1 MVNEKKVRLMTQL
14 ALDEK
19 RFYKDE
25 LDESGYFR
33 SDYIRS
39 NTLKVLLGYS
49 ISYLLIM
56 GLVAM
61 YYVDYLF
68 TNVVQ
73 MDMQS
78 MVWLAGCIYVG
89 LLLIITLFCVLFYMT
104 KYTNNRKRLR
114 KYMME
119 IDKLQKFYRDSKD
132 NKETKEIKEGDAC
145 LLYTSPS
152 PRD

>member
-1 MVNEKKVRLMTQL
+1 MVNEKKVRLLTQL

-132 NKETKEIKEGDAC
+132 NKETKEIKEGDAV
-145 LLYTSPS
+145 
-152 PRD
+152 

>member
-1 MVNEKKVRLMTQL
+1 MVNEEKVRLMTQL

-132 NKETKEIKEGDAC
+132 NKETKEIKEGDAV
-145 LLYTSPS
+145 
-152 PRD
+152 

>member
-33 SDYIRS
+33 SDYVRS

-49 ISYLLIM
+49 ISYLLI
-56 GLVAM
+56 
-61 YYVDYLF
+61 
-68 TNVVQ
+68 
-73 MDMQS
+73 
-78 MVWLAGCIYVG
+78 GCIYVG

-132 NKETKEIKEGDAC
+132 NKETKEIKEGDAV
-145 LLYTSPS
+145 
-152 PRD
+152 

>member
-78 MVWLAGCIYVG
+78 MVWLGGCIYVG

-132 NKETKEIKEGDAC
+132 NKETKEIKEGDAV
-145 LLYTSPS
+145 
-152 PRD
+152 

>member
-49 ISYLLIM
+49 ISYLLVM

-132 NKETKEIKEGDAC
+132 NKETKEIKEGDAV
-145 LLYTSPS
+145 
-152 PRD
+152 

>member
-1 MVNEKKVRLMTQL
+1 MVKEKKVRLMTQL

-132 NKETKEIKEGDAC
+132 NKETKEIKEGDAV
-145 LLYTSPS
+145 
-152 PRD
+152 

>member
-39 NTLKVLLGYS
+39 NTFKVLLGYS

-132 NKETKEIKEGDAC
+132 NKETKEMKEGDAV
-145 LLYTSPS
+145 
-152 PRD
+152 

>member
-25 LDESGYFR
+25 LDESEYFR

-132 NKETKEIKEGDAC
+132 NKETKEIKEGDAV
-145 LLYTSPS
+145 
-152 PRD
+152 

>member
-132 NKETKEIKEGDAC
+132 NKETIEIKEGDAVC
-145 LLYTSPS
+145 LRY
-152 PRD
+152 

>member
-89 LLLIITLFCVLFYMT
+89 LLLIITLFCVFFDMT

-132 NKETKEIKEGDAC
+132 NKETKEIKEGDAV
-145 LLYTSPS
+145 
-152 PRD
+152 

>member
-1 MVNEKKVRLMTQL
+1 MTQL

-19 RFYKDE
+19 RLYKDE

-78 MVWLAGCIYVG
+78 MVWLVGCIYVG

-132 NKETKEIKEGDAC
+132 NKETKEIKEGDAV
-145 LLYTSPS
+145 
-152 PRD
+152 

>member
-132 NKETKEIKEGDAC
+132 NKET
-145 LLYTSPS
+145 
-152 PRD
+152 

>member
-1 MVNEKKVRLMTQL
+1 MVNEEKVRLMTQL

-68 TNVVQ
+68 TNAVQ

-78 MVWLAGCIYVG
+78 MVWLAGSIYVG
-89 LLLIITLFCVLFYMT
+89 LLLIITLFCVLFYTT
-104 KYTNNRKRLR
+104 KYTNNRKRLH

-119 IDKLQKFYRDSKD
+119 IDKLQKFYRDSKE
-132 NKETKEIKEGDAC
+132 NKETKEIKEGGAV
-145 LLYTSPS
+145 
-152 PRD
+152 

>member
-33 SDYIRS
+33 SDYIRY

-132 NKETKEIKEGDAC
+132 NKETKEIKEGDAV
-145 LLYTSPS
+145 
-152 PRD
+152 

>member
-14 ALDEK
+14 ALEEK

-132 NKETKEIKEGDAC
+132 NKETKEIKEGDAV
-145 LLYTSPS
+145 
-152 PRD
+152 

>member
-132 NKETKEIKEGDAC
+132 NKETKEIEEGDAV
-145 LLYTSPS
+145 
-152 PRD
+152 

>member
-61 YYVDYLF
+61 YYVDSLF

-132 NKETKEIKEGDAC
+132 NKETKEIKEGDAV
-145 LLYTSPS
+145 
-152 PRD
+152 

>member
-78 MVWLAGCIYVG
+78 MVSLAGCIYVG

-132 NKETKEIKEGDAC
+132 NKETKEIKEGDAV
-145 LLYTSPS
+145 
-152 PRD
+152 

>member
-19 RFYKDE
+19 RLYKDE

-78 MVWLAGCIYVG
+78 MMWLAGCIYVG

-132 NKETKEIKEGDAC
+132 NKETKEIKEGDAV
-145 LLYTSPS
+145 
-152 PRD
+152 

>member
-25 LDESGYFR
+25 LDESG
-33 SDYIRS
+33 YIRS

-132 NKETKEIKEGDAC
+132 NKETKEIKEGDAV
-145 LLYTSPS
+145 
-152 PRD
+152 

>member
-61 YYVDYLF
+61 YYVDYPF

-73 MDMQS
+73 MDMES

-132 NKETKEIKEGDAC
+132 NKETKEIKEGDAV
-145 LLYTSPS
+145 
-152 PRD
+152 

>member
-19 RFYKDE
+19 RLYKDE

-61 YYVDYLF
+61 YYVD

-132 NKETKEIKEGDAC
+132 NKETKEIKEGDAV
-145 LLYTSPS
+145 
-152 PRD
+152 

>member
-104 KYTNNRKRLR
+104 KYTNNRKRFR

-132 NKETKEIKEGDAC
+132 NKETKEIKEGDAV
-145 LLYTSPS
+145 
-152 PRD
+152 

>member
-1 MVNEKKVRLMTQL
+1 MVNEKKVRFMTQL

-132 NKETKEIKEGDAC
+132 NKETKEIKEGDAV
-145 LLYTSPS
+145 
-152 PRD
+152 

>member
-19 RFYKDE
+19 RLYKDE

-39 NTLKVLLGYS
+39 NTGLSTVFHIIIG
-49 ISYLLIM
+49 LIM

-132 NKETKEIKEGDAC
+132 NKETKEIKEGDAV
-145 LLYTSPS
+145 
-152 PRD
+152 

>member
-73 MDMQS
+73 S

-132 NKETKEIKEGDAC
+132 NKETKEIKEGDAV
-145 LLYTSPS
+145 
-152 PRD
+152 

>member
-132 NKETKEIKEGDAC
+132 NK
-145 LLYTSPS
+145 
-152 PRD
+152 

>member
-1 MVNEKKVRLMTQL
+1 MVNEEKVRLMTQL

-39 NTLKVLLGYS
+39 NTLKVLLGFS

-68 TNVVQ
+68 TNAVQ

-78 MVWLAGCIYVG
+78 MVWLAGSIYVG
-89 LLLIITLFCVLFYMT
+89 LLLIITLFCVLFYTT

-119 IDKLQKFYRDSKD
+119 IDKLQKFYRDSKE
-132 NKETKEIKEGDAC
+132 NKETKEIKEGGAV
-145 LLYTSPS
+145 
-152 PRD
+152 

>member
-78 MVWLAGCIYVG
+78 MVWLSGCIYVG

-132 NKETKEIKEGDAC
+132 NKETKEIKEGDAV
-145 LLYTSPS
+145 
-152 PRD
+152 

>member
-73 MDMQS
+73 MEMQS
-78 MVWLAGCIYVG
+78 MVWLSGCIYVG

-132 NKETKEIKEGDAC
+132 NKETKEIKEGDAV
-145 LLYTSPS
+145 
-152 PRD
+152 

>member
-1 MVNEKKVRLMTQL
+1 MVNEKKVRLMTQF

-132 NKETKEIKEGDAC
+132 NKETKEIKEGDAV
-145 LLYTSPS
+145 
-152 PRD
+152 

>member
-19 RFYKDE
+19 RLYKDE

-78 MVWLAGCIYVG
+78 MVWLAGCIYV

-132 NKETKEIKEGDAC
+132 NKETKEIKEGDAV
-145 LLYTSPS
+145 
-152 PRD
+152 

>member
-19 RFYKDE
+19 RLYKDE

-78 MVWLAGCIYVG
+78 MVWLAGCVYVG

-132 NKETKEIKEGDAC
+132 NKETKEIKEGDAV
-145 LLYTSPS
+145 
-152 PRD
+152 

>member
-49 ISYLLIM
+49 ISYLLIV

-132 NKETKEIKEGDAC
+132 NKETKEIKEGDAV
-145 LLYTSPS
+145 
-152 PRD
+152 

>member
-104 KYTNNRKRLR
+104 KYTSNRKRLR

-132 NKETKEIKEGDAC
+132 NKETKEIKEGDAV
-145 LLYTSPS
+145 
-152 PRD
+152 

>member
-119 IDKLQKFYRDSKD
+119 IDKLKKFYRDSKD
-132 NKETKEIKEGDAC
+132 NKETKEIKEGDAV
-145 LLYTSPS
+145 
-152 PRD
+152 

>member
-132 NKETKEIKEGDAC
+132 NKEAKEIKEGDAV
-145 LLYTSPS
+145 
-152 PRD
+152 

>member
-132 NKETKEIKEGDAC
+132 NKETKGIKEGDAV
-145 LLYTSPS
+145 
-152 PRD
+152 

>member
-104 KYTNNRKRLR
+104 KYTNNLKRLR

-132 NKETKEIKEGDAC
+132 NKETKEIKEGDAV
-145 LLYTSPS
+145 
-152 PRD
+152 

>member
-19 RFYKDE
+19 LLYKDE

-132 NKETKEIKEGDAC
+132 NKETKEIKEGDAV
-145 LLYTSPS
+145 
-152 PRD
+152 